1 MSLSRPTRAPSPSET
16 SLDSKVERLHALLEG
31 LRGGAVVAF
40 SGGADSALLAVEA
53 GQILGPRAL
62 AVTADSPTLPR
73 TELDHAKAF
82 ALKHGI
88 RHESLQTR
96 EMESSSF
103 VANDA
108 YRCYHCKSELFQR
121 MKGLALERGFAHLL
135 FGAIGDDQGDWRPG
149 MDAARELGVLAPLM
163 QCGFTKADVRERSRQ
178 LGLETWDKPSSACLS
193 SRFPTGRPIS
203 LQDLARVEKAE
214 NLLKSKGF
222 KQCRVRLMDEAAR
235 IEVDLADLPRLMDE
249 EIRGELLAGIKELG
263 FRFVTADLEGFRSGS
278 LNPRSPEDRHGI
290 RRNP

>member
-1 MSLSRPTRAPSPSET
+1 MSLNRVTFEPSSSEASR
-16 SLDSKVERLHALLEG
+16 DSKVERLHALLER
-31 LRGGAVVAF
+31 LRGGVVVAF

-53 GQILGPRAL
+53 GRILGPRAL

-73 TELDHAKAF
+73 TELAFAKAF

-88 RHESLQTR
+88 LHDILQTR
-96 EMESSSF
+96 EMDNASF
-103 VANDA
+103 VANGV
-108 YRCYHCKSELFQR
+108 YRCYHCKGELFNR
-121 MKGLALERGFAHLL
+121 MKGLALERGFSHLL

-163 QCGFTKADVRERSRQ
+163 ECGFTKADVRERSRQ
-178 LGLETWDKPSSACLS
+178 LGLETWDKPASACLS

-203 LQDLARVEKAE
+203 LQDLAKVEKAE
-214 NLLKSKGF
+214 DLLKSKGF

-235 IEVDLADLPRLMDE
+235 IEVDLADLPRLLDE
-249 EIRGELLAGIKELG
+249 EIRGELLAGFKELG

-278 LNPRSPEDRHGI
+278 LSPRSREDLHGI